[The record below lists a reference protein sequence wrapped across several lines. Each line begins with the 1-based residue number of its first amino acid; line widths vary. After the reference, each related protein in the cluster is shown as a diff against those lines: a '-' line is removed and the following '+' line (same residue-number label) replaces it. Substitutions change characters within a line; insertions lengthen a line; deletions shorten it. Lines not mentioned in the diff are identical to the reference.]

1 MKILNSSYGNL
12 TLHQGFCRFPSYRL
26 LRLLGY
32 QLRARERRTLSLIFS
47 LSVESRRLVG
57 LVVLGSWLF
66 LNGCSFLPNLL
77 NLPTSGTHPVAPG
90 YRVAVQQVLN
100 GNTVEVIGLE
110 AIGQSPRADLQDQ
123 RVRVRLIGIDAPALA
138 QTPWGEESKQ
148 YLQQILERSSSSPSP
163 LPSSPHQTPVLEF
176 LDLDTQER
184 DQYDRFLGYLWR
196 DQSLINEEI
205 AREGQGLV
213 NARFPNIRYE
223 SRLESAQ
230 QEARLLGV
238 GIWNPDRPLR
248 QSPAEFW
255 QENKDNTSQAG
266 S

>member
-12 TLHQGFCRFPSYRL
+12 TLHQGFRRFQSYRA
-26 LRLLGY
+26 Y
-32 QLRARERRTLSLIFS
+32 RAYRAIGL
-47 LSVESRRLVG
+47 

-66 LNGCSFLPNLL
+66 LNSCSLFHGL
-77 NLPTSGTHPVAPG
+77 SHSAAPPIAQG

-100 GNTVEVIGLE
+100 GNSLEVIGLE
-110 AIGQSPRADLQDQ
+110 AIGQSPRADLQDK
-123 RVRVRLIGIDAPALA
+123 RVRVRLIGIDAPALK

-148 YLQQILERSSSSPSP
+148 YLEQILERSSLSPASP
-163 LPSSPHQTPVLEF
+163 ARTAVLE
-176 LDLDTQER
+176 LDTQEQ
-184 DQYDRFLGYLWR
+184 DSYDRFLGYLWR
-196 DQSLINEEI
+196 DQTLINEEI

-213 NARFPNIRYE
+213 RSPFPNIRYE

-255 QENKDNTSQAG
+255 QQKSIDGGKGT
-266 S
+266 

>member
-12 TLHQGFCRFPSYRL
+12 TLHQGFCRFSCYRL

-32 QLRARERRTLSLIFS
+32 QLKARERRTLSLIFS

-77 NLPTSGTHPVAPG
+77 NLPTTGTPAASG

-148 YLQQILERSSSSPSP
+148 YLQQILDRSSSSPSP
-163 LPSSPHQTPVLEF
+163 RPPHPTPVLEF
-176 LDLDTQER
+176 LELDTQER

-213 NARFPNIRYE
+213 NSRFPNIRYE

-255 QENKDNTSQAG
+255 QENKGNTSQAG

>member
-1 MKILNSSYGNL
+1 MMKILNSSYGNL
-12 TLHQGFCRFPSYRL
+12 TLHQDFCRFPCYRL

-32 QLRARERRTLSLIFS
+32 QLRARERRTFSLIGS

-77 NLPTSGTHPVAPG
+77 NLPTTNTPAASG

-148 YLQQILERSSSSPSP
+148 YLQQILDRSSSSPSP
-163 LPSSPHQTPVLEF
+163 RPPNPTPVLEF
-176 LDLDTQER
+176 LELDTQER

-213 NARFPNIRYE
+213 NSRFPNIRYE

-248 QSPAEFW
+248 QSPAEFL
-255 QENKDNTSQAG
+255 QENKGNTSQAG

>member
-12 TLHQGFCRFPSYRL
+12 TLHQGFCRFSCYRL

-32 QLRARERRTLSLIFS
+32 QLRARERRTLSLIGS
-47 LSVESRRLVG
+47 LSVESRLLVG

-77 NLPTSGTHPVAPG
+77 NLPTTINTPAASG

-148 YLQQILERSSSSPSP
+148 YLQQILDRSSSSPSP
-163 LPSSPHQTPVLEF
+163 RPPNPTPVLEF
-176 LDLDTQER
+176 LELDTQER

-213 NARFPNIRYE
+213 NSRFPNIRYE

-255 QENKDNTSQAG
+255 QENKGNTSQAE

>member
-176 LDLDTQER
+176 LELDTQER

-213 NARFPNIRYE
+213 NSRFPNIRYE

>member
-12 TLHQGFCRFPSYRL
+12 TLHQGFCRFPCYRL

-32 QLRARERRTLSLIFS
+32 QLRARERRTLSLIGS

-77 NLPTSGTHPVAPG
+77 NLPTTGTPAASG

-148 YLQQILERSSSSPSP
+148 YLQQILDRSSSSPSP
-163 LPSSPHQTPVLEF
+163 RPPHPTPVLEF
-176 LDLDTQER
+176 LELDTQER

-213 NARFPNIRYE
+213 NSRFPNIRYE

-255 QENKDNTSQAG
+255 QENKGNTSQAG

>member
-12 TLHQGFCRFPSYRL
+12 TLHQGFCRFSCYRL

-32 QLRARERRTLSLIFS
+32 QLKARERRTLSLIFS
-47 LSVESRRLVG
+47 LSVESRLLVG

-77 NLPTSGTHPVAPG
+77 NLPTTGTPAASG

-148 YLQQILERSSSSPSP
+148 YLQQILDRSSSSPSP
-163 LPSSPHQTPVLEF
+163 RPPHPTPVLEF
-176 LDLDTQER
+176 LELDTQER

-213 NARFPNIRYE
+213 NSRFPNIRYE

-255 QENKDNTSQAG
+255 QENKGNTSQAG

>member
-176 LDLDTQER
+176 LELDTQER

-196 DQSLINEEI
+196 DQILINEEI

-213 NARFPNIRYE
+213 NSRFPNIRYE

>member
-138 QTPWGEESKQ
+138 QTPWGDESKQ
-148 YLQQILERSSSSPSP
+148 YLQQILERSSSSPP
-163 LPSSPHQTPVLEF
+163 PRPPNPTPVLEF
-176 LDLDTQER
+176 LELDTQER

-213 NARFPNIRYE
+213 NSRFPNIRYE